1 MTVVEAGSFV
11 RAAEQLHLT
20 RSAIRKILLVSKSS
34 LALFKRTTR
43 TLSMTD
49 EGALFY
55 EHSRRAVSEIQNA
68 AALLDQGK
76 INAIQAVCACLC

>member
-1 MTVVEAGSFV
+1 
-11 RAAEQLHLT
+11 
-20 RSAIRKILLVSKSS
+20 
-34 LALFKRTTR
+34 
-43 TLSMTD
+43 MTD

-76 INAIQAVCACLC
+76 LTQQAVCASVPVLFGQVFATRSWLNLLSSTRTYSSKFHLMIGL